1 RPGRDGPETPLR
13 GHREIFGRSRGPGE
27 PRACDR
33 RGGRHDR
40 RRARALSHPA
50 GLFAAHPARARRDR
64 LRLPPPGPH
73 RPEAARFRGAVRTM
87 TGSAGAKPFA
97 WPIRVYY
104 QHTDAG
110 GVVFHA
116 NYLSFMECA
125 RTELLQSLGF
135 ALGDVACR
143 DRGLFVVHSAQIA
156 YHKPALLNELLT
168 VTAQVKRVGRARLE
182 F

>member
-1 RPGRDGPETPLR
+1 
-13 GHREIFGRSRGPGE
+13 
-27 PRACDR
+27 
-33 RGGRHDR
+33 
-40 RRARALSHPA
+40 
-50 GLFAAHPARARRDR
+50 
-64 LRLPPPGPH
+64 
-73 RPEAARFRGAVRTM
+73 M

-135 ALGDVACR
+135 DLGKLARR
-143 DRGLFVVHSAQIA
+143 DRVLFVVHSAQIA

-182 F
+182 FDQAVMRREEVLASAELSLACVSAKSYRPVAVPEAIRKKLEGLR

>member
-1 RPGRDGPETPLR
+1 
-13 GHREIFGRSRGPGE
+13 
-27 PRACDR
+27 
-33 RGGRHDR
+33 
-40 RRARALSHPA
+40 
-50 GLFAAHPARARRDR
+50 
-64 LRLPPPGPH
+64 
-73 RPEAARFRGAVRTM
+73 M

-135 ALGDVACR
+135 DLGELARR
-143 DRGLFVVHSAQIA
+143 DRVLFVVHSAQIA

-182 F
+182 FDQAIMRREEVLASAELSLACVSAKSYRPVAVPESIRKKLEGLR